1 MPPALVFF
9 GLIVVVIVVAVV
21 VTWRMER
28 ARTEALRRVAET
40 AGLSFA
46 PKADL
51 DVVRSLGD
59 VQLFGRGHSK
69 RVTNLMTGRLGDQQ
83 VAVFDYGYTTGSGK
97 NRNNTNQTVMVAS
110 NSVQKIYLPWVTQL
124 HAATRGVELHA
135 GELGRRVDGFRQGF
149 QAEALRSI
157 PHDDQTRLES
167 CLQRGAGLQQQIHAF
182 APLQATHEKEI
193 RPLADGCKEL
203 SCSCPR
209 ILAVSGISIIANGT
223 AGRQKVSEEKRRSFG
238 DQTD

>member
-83 VAVFDYGYTTGSGK
+83 VAVFDYGYSTGSGK
-97 NRNNTNQTVMVAS
+97 SRNNTSQTVVLLPSVKRSLPDLQMAPENPITRMAEVLGYQDIDIESSPEFSRRYIVRGPDEAAIRAALYPGAAMPAS
-110 NSVQKIYLPWVTQL
+110 GS
-124 HAATRGVELHA
+124 
-135 GELGRRVDGFRQGF
+135 
-149 QAEALRSI
+149 S
-157 PHDDQTRLES
+157 S
-167 CLQRGAGLQQQIHAF
+167 
-182 APLQATHEKEI
+182 
-193 RPLADGCKEL
+193 
-203 SCSCPR
+203 R
-209 ILAVSGISIIANGT
+209 IW
-223 AGRQKVSEEKRRSFG
+223 
-238 DQTD
+238 